1 MTEERLNASGTMVKQ
16 YDPIGRSKQL
26 QEEITNLLHNIIMNN
41 GKFTLAEIG
50 YLHMNTVTFVRDHA
64 EVKIYFLPELS
75 TTKTR
80 EFGAV
85 KVQPSPMLK
94 VFQNYLFVG
103 DNLDAVT
110 SFENVTVPKY
120 SIVNDD
126 LGRPAIH
133 IKDGKKHEDDV
144 EVLVLHCNFALTMAA
159 LNGVNLTDPNFAVDY
174 ETIAGSTKGSEVVMS
189 IGSEK
194 EFPIMIN
201 VRFSPN
207 PTGYDPDQ
215 AIPFLLAKATKAKAA
230 KSNQKKLARK
240 VSESAE
246 SIQKKLAA
254 KQTSKFNKFM

>member
-1 MTEERLNASGTMVKQ
+1 MSKEKMNASGVVSKQ
-16 YDPIGRSKQL
+16 YDSIGRSKQL
-26 QEEITNLLHNIIMNN
+26 QEEITHLLHEIIMAN

-64 EVKIYFLPELS
+64 EVKLYFIPELS
-75 TTKTR
+75 TTKSN
-80 EFGAV
+80 EFGSI
-85 KVQPSPMLK
+85 KVSPSPMLK

-103 DNLDAVT
+103 DNLDAVV

-133 IKDGKKHEDDV
+133 IKDGKKHEDDA

-159 LNGVNLTDPNFAVDY
+159 LNGVNLTDPNFAVEY
-174 ETIAGSTKGSEVVMS
+174 ETIATGGKNAEVVMT
-189 IGSEK
+189 IGNEK
-194 EFPIMIN
+194 EFPIMIK
-201 VRFSPN
+201 VSFSPN

-215 AIPFLLAKATKAKAA
+215 AIPFLIAKATQAKNAKA
-230 KSNQKKLARK
+230 NQKKLARK
-240 VSESAE
+240 VSESADN
-246 SIQKKLAA
+246 IQKKAAA